1 MWNPHSLRGDGPRYL
16 ALADRIEA
24 DVESGRLRP
33 GMQLPPQ
40 RTLAASLGV
49 DFTTVTRA
57 YAEARRRGLVRG
69 HVGRGTFVREH
80 VERGERAA
88 RRAGARHAP
97 NGSASTHDPLG
108 VLGAPAGS

>member
-40 RTLAASLGV
+40 RALAASLGI
-49 DFTTVTRA
+49 DFTTVSRA
-57 YAEARRRGLVRG
+57 YTEARRRGLVRG
-69 HVGRGTFVREH
+69 HVGRGTFVRDRTTRAK
-80 VERGERAA
+80 RGDQ
-88 RRAGARHAP
+88 AP
-97 NGSASTHDPLG
+97 NG
-108 VLGAPAGS
+108 